1 MMHPLVE
8 IGLRLWPV
16 VLTLVAVGVGYVRIV
31 GEVARATSA
40 LADLTR
46 RQEIADER
54 IDEHA
59 IDLVRLTTSTNG
71 MRAQLDRVEA
81 KLDRLI
87 ERG

>member
-1 MMHPLVE
+1 MFPLVE

-16 VLTLVAVGVGYVRIV
+16 ILTLVAVGVGYVRIV
-31 GEVARATSA
+31 GEVARTTSA
-40 LADLTR
+40 LTDLAR